1 MAKKGYVWALGSIV
15 LASAAQVL
23 MKSGML
29 ALPSISLTHWP
40 PLSTLM
46 GGWPV
51 VAVIGGMVCYGLSM
65 ACWFMVLRYL
75 SLSRAYPLISLSY
88 AVVYL
93 AAVFLPWLNE
103 SMSLRKNLGVL
114 IIMLGV
120 WLVTRRRRDK
130 PPAHASSG

>member
-1 MAKKGYVWALGSIV
+1 MAKKGYVWAFCSIV

-29 ALPSISLTHWP
+29 ALPSISLTHWS
-40 PLSTLM
+40 PLSALM
-46 GGWPV
+46 ASWPV
-51 VAVIGGMVCYGLSM
+51 VAVICGMICYGLSM
-65 ACWFMVLRYL
+65 VCWFMVLRCL

-88 AVVYL
+88 AAVYL

-103 SMSLRKNLGVL
+103 PMSLRKNLGVL

-120 WLVTRRRRDK
+120 WLVSRNAQTAR
-130 PPAHASSG
+130 